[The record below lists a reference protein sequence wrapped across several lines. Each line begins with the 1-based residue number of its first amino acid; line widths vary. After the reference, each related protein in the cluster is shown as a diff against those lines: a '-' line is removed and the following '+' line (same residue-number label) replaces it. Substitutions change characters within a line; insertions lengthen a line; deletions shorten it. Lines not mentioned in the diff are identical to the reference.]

1 VALHG
6 REVASEQPGRGFR
19 YCREDAEHIIFEDRV
34 SRRCENVESWGRGI
48 ENFSPVR
55 VAKCAV
61 GHLTDIG
68 KKAPQSR
75 RIRRIR
81 TTEPRACEIE
91 PAMIVGC
98 DAIEMR
104 DRDLG
109 VAIFK
114 VVRPP
119 IRSRLCGG
127 VPIHEITMLIEFGES
142 WVTPAASNGV
152 TRPVIV
158 PDSIGGKDS
167 CIQRCFWQ
175 RDP

>member
-1 VALHG
+1 
-6 REVASEQPGRGFR
+6 
-19 YCREDAEHIIFEDRV
+19 
-34 SRRCENVESWGRGI
+34 
-48 ENFSPVR
+48 
-55 VAKCAV
+55 
-61 GHLTDIG
+61 
-68 KKAPQSR
+68 
-75 RIRRIR
+75 
-81 TTEPRACEIE
+81 
-91 PAMIVGC
+91 MIVGC